1 LALAGCTFDTSGIQ
15 IASDA
20 PVSESAAIEGSGVLE
35 GVLDAA
41 ADLPQSEA
49 APDLADLDAG
59 SDQPALDQPVPDQ
72 PALDLWPADQP
83 ALDQP
88 ALDQPALDQPALD
101 QPALDQLALDLGPA
115 DQPALDQ
122 PVPDQPALD
131 QTKPPCNT
139 TYGSVSGY
147 MLCQETATE
156 CTFFFTSGS
165 CDSKCQAH
173 GGTCIKAAAEDNNT
187 CNESYSTACDVVHSD
202 GLCTCTR

>member
-1 LALAGCTFDTSGIQ
+1 VRCLLAVLSAVGALTLAGCTFDTSGIQ
-15 IASDA
+15 IVSDA
-20 PVSESAAIEGSGVLE
+20 PVSESAALE
-35 GVLDAA
+35 GGGALEGAPEAA

-59 SDQPALDQPVPDQ
+59 SDQPALD
-72 PALDLWPADQP
+72 LGPADQP
-83 ALDQP
+83 VP
-88 ALDQPALDQPALD
+88 
-101 QPALDQLALDLGPA
+101 

-122 PVPDQPALD
+122 PVPDQPAPDLPVDLPLLD
-131 QTKPPCNT
+131 QALPDQPAPDLAKPPCNT

-147 MLCQETATE
+147 MLCEETATE

-187 CNESYSTACDVVHSD
+187 CKESYSTTCDTVHGD

>member
-1 LALAGCTFDTSGIQ
+1 MALAGCTFDTSGIQ

-72 PALDLWPADQP
+72 PAP
-83 ALDQP
+83 
-88 ALDQPALDQPALD
+88 
-101 QPALDQLALDLGPA
+101 
-115 DQPALDQ
+115 
-122 PVPDQPALD
+122 D

>member
-101 QPALDQLALDLGPA
+101 QP
-115 DQPALDQ
+115 
-122 PVPDQPALD
+122 VPDQPAPD